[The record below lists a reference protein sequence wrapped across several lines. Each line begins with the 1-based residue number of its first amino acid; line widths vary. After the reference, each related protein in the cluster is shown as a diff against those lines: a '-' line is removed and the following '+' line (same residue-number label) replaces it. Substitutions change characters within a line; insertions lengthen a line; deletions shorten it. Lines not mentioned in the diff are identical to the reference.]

1 MPEEV
6 FLKRSEET
14 FALRRVFSQMSNEST
29 GTIINRISKAR
40 YLGLKVR
47 EVRDLESN
55 YVR

>member
-14 FALRRVFSQMSNEST
+14 FALRRVFSQKSNEST

>member
-14 FALRRVFSQMSNEST
+14 FALHRVFSQKSNESI
-29 GTIINRISKAR
+29 GTIINRISNAR

-47 EVRDLESN
+47 EVRGLESN
-55 YVR
+55 YIR